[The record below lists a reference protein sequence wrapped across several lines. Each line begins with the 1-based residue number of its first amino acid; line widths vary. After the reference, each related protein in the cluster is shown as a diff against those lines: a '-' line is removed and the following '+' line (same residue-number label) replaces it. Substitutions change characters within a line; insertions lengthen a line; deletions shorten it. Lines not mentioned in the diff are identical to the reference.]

1 MIKFMMQKMMPMMS
15 GTIEKMDFGEKE
27 KMMDTMMP
35 HMMANMSFD
44 EKMQMMSKM
53 MPVMM
58 EDIDMDQMD
67 TMMDT
72 MMPTMMNTM
81 QQKGIEMFQM
91 MKMMCPK
98 CLSVATSE
106 ASEDDK
112 MVFKSQMSEVFA
124 NI

>member
-1 MIKFMMQKMMPMMS
+1 MKFMMQKMMPMMS
-15 GTIEKMDFGEKE
+15 GTMEKMDFVEKE
-27 KMMDTMMP
+27 NMMDTMMP
-35 HMMANMSFD
+35 HMMANMSFE

-53 MPVMM
+53 MPLMM

-67 TMMDT
+67 KMMDT
-72 MMPTMMNTM
+72 MMPTMMNMM

-98 CLSVATSE
+98 CLSVATSNV
-106 ASEDDK
+106 SEEDK
-112 MVFKSQMSEVFA
+112 KILQSHMSEVFD

>member
-1 MIKFMMQKMMPMMS
+1 MKFMMQKMMPMMS
-15 GTIEKMDFGEKE
+15 GSIEKMDFTEKE
-27 KMMDTMMP
+27 NMMDTMMP
-35 HMMANMSFD
+35 HMMANMSFE

-53 MPVMM
+53 MPMMM

-67 TMMDT
+67 KMMDT
-72 MMPTMMNTM
+72 MMPAMMDSM

-98 CLSVATSE
+98 CLSVATSN
-106 ASEDDK
+106 ASENEK
-112 MVFKSQMSEVFA
+112 KILKSQMSEVFD

>member
-1 MIKFMMQKMMPMMS
+1 MKFMMQKMMPMMN
-15 GTIEKMDFGEKE
+15 GTIEKMDYIEKE

-35 HMMANMSFD
+35 HMMANMSFE

-53 MPVMM
+53 MPLMM
-58 EDIDMDQMD
+58 EEIDMDQMD

-81 QQKGIEMFQM
+81 QQKGIEMIQM

-98 CLSVATSE
+98 CLSVATSN
-106 ASEDDK
+106 ASEEDK
-112 MVFKSQMSEVFA
+112 KILQSQISEVFD

>member
-1 MIKFMMQKMMPMMS
+1 MKFMMQKMMPMMS
-15 GTIEKMDFGEKE
+15 GTMEKMDFIEKE

-35 HMMANMSFD
+35 HMMANMSFE

-53 MPVMM
+53 MPLMM

-67 TMMDT
+67 KMMDT
-72 MMPTMMNTM
+72 MMPTMMNMM

-98 CLSVATSE
+98 CLSVATSN

-112 MVFKSQMSEVFA
+112 NILKSHMSEVFE

>member
-1 MIKFMMQKMMPMMS
+1 MKFMMQKMMPMMS
-15 GTIEKMDFGEKE
+15 GTMEKMDFIEKE

-35 HMMANMSFD
+35 HMMANMSFE

-53 MPVMM
+53 MPLMM
-58 EDIDMDQMD
+58 KDVDMDQMN

-72 MMPTMMNTM
+72 MMPTMMNMM
-81 QQKGIEMFQM
+81 QQKGIEMFEM

-98 CLSVATSE
+98 CLSVATSN

-112 MVFKSQMSEVFA
+112 NILKSHMSEVFE